1 MDSQF
6 AQELMIVWQS
16 LQESALAGSRH
27 LSDVFHH
34 LHERDVLHCV
44 STDTFGEG
52 DDARLGRRAAA
63 AAAAQDRAEPHRL
76 GGE

>member
-34 LHERDVLHCV
+34 LHEREVSHCV
-44 STDTFGEG
+44 STSTFGED
-52 DDARLGRRAAA
+52 DDARLIGGIGS
-63 AAAAQDRAEPHRL
+63 DRARTMSNAIP
-76 GGE
+76 G

>member
-34 LHERDVLHCV
+34 LHEREVLHCV

-52 DDARLGRRAAA
+52 DDARLIGGIGS
-63 AAAAQDRAEPHRL
+63 DRARTMSTAII
-76 GGE
+76 G